1 MSNPEEIVTRRIQ
14 VFGRVQGVFFRA
26 STKEQ
31 ADRLGIKGWVKNEP
45 DSSVLILAT
54 GTLKQLEELEAW
66 CRKGPIMAN
75 VTRLESAGAGPRA
88 FEEFSIRT
96 T

>member
-26 STKEQ
+26 STKEK
-31 ADRLGIKGWVKNEP
+31 ADMLGIKGWVKNEP
-45 DSSVLILAT
+45 DSSVLIIAT
-54 GTLKQLEELEAW
+54 GSGKQLEELEAW
-66 CRKGPIMAN
+66 CRKGPIMAD
-75 VTRLESAGAGPRA
+75 VTHLESVTADPMT
-88 FEEFSIRT
+88 FEGFSIRT